1 MAAKGSELQGG
12 SIRLRNPRCWTQGLN
27 LGAGC
32 RRLPAELSC
41 HGWTRARTSSLL
53 IFLVQ
58 RALQGDGRASPIP
71 REGNRDLPIA
81 PATWLL
87 PLLAV
92 EQAGSSE
99 VTKTESCW
107 ELGLMNR
114 TMVSYVSSEL
124 LSVPPT
130 SFSPHQSG
138 SVKGLL
144 VYLLLQS
151 CLFPAWRSKWNHR
164 IWMQDGNRQSLVMSV
179 QLQHVLQCLFLRYRR
194 ILTKLSH

>member
-1 MAAKGSELQGG
+1 MLDTE
-12 SIRLRNPRCWTQGLN
+12 GLN

-41 HGWTRARTSSLL
+41 HGWTRGRTSSLL
-53 IFLVQ
+53 ILLVQ

-71 REGNRDLPIA
+71 QEGNGDLPVA
-81 PATWLL
+81 PATRLL

-99 VTKTESCW
+99 VIKTESCW

-114 TMVSYVSSEL
+114 MMVSYVSSEL
-124 LSVPPT
+124 LSIPPT
-130 SFSPHQSG
+130 SFSPHQSD
-138 SVKGLL
+138 SVKWLL

-151 CLFPAWRSKWNHR
+151 CLFPTWKW
-164 IWMQDGNRQSLVMSV
+164 
-179 QLQHVLQCLFLRYRR
+179 
-194 ILTKLSH
+194 K